1 MYYYFLPEPP
11 YILFIAG
18 FLIGITCGAAFE
30 ATLKQKVKQWSNR
43 SKNAENVELEKI
55 QGTLELR
62 LSYFGICLGICI
74 FLASALQIFSI
85 DRTFAYG
92 FSIITTLFICGLI
105 WSQLGKVLAQL
116 EKGGSQALDLD
127 MFT

>member
-11 YILFIAG
+11 YILFIVG

-30 ATLKQKVKQWSNR
+30 ATLKQKVKQWSNKSR
-43 SKNAENVELEKI
+43 DVELNKI

-85 DRTFAYG
+85 DRSFAYG
-92 FSIITTLFICGLI
+92 FSLFTTILICGLI
-105 WSQLGKVLAQL
+105 WSQLGKVLMQL

>member
-11 YILFIAG
+11 YVLFLVG
-18 FLIGITCGAAFE
+18 LFIGITCGAAFE
-30 ATLKQKVKQWSNR
+30 ATLKQKVKQWSKKVSQPALN
-43 SKNAENVELEKI
+43 KI

-74 FLASALQIFSI
+74 FLASALEIFSV

-92 FSIITTLFICGLI
+92 FSLFTTLLICGLI
-105 WSQLGKVLAQL
+105 WSQLGKVLIQL
-116 EKGGSQALDLD
+116 QQGGSQALDLD

>member
-11 YILFIAG
+11 YVLFFVG
-18 FLIGITCGAAFE
+18 LFIGITSGAAFE
-30 ATLKQKVKQWSNR
+30 ATLKQKVKQWSTKR
-43 SKNAENVELEKI
+43 DNAQLDKI
-55 QGTLELR
+55 QGAFELR
-62 LSYFGICLGICI
+62 LPYFGICLGICV
-74 FLASALQIFSI
+74 FLASALEIFSV
-85 DRTFAYG
+85 DPSFAYG
-92 FSIITTLFICGLI
+92 FSLVTTILICGLI

>member
-11 YILFIAG
+11 YVLFIIG
-18 FLIGITCGAAFE
+18 LLIGITSGAAFE
-30 ATLKQKVKQWSNR
+30 ATLKQKVKQWSDR
-43 SKNAENVELEKI
+43 SRDTKLDKI

-62 LSYFGICLGICI
+62 FSYFGICLGICI
-74 FLASALQIFSI
+74 FLASALEIFSV
-85 DRTFAYG
+85 DRTFSYG
-92 FSIITTLFICGLI
+92 FSLLTTLLICGLI
-105 WSQLGKVLAQL
+105 WSQLGKVLMQL